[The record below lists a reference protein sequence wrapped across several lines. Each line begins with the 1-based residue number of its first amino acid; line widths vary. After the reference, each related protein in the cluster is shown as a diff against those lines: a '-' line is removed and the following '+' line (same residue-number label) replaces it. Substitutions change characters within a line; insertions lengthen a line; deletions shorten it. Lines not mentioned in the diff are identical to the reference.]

1 MAFDEVMDSL
11 SWALASLGHEV
22 CVTQN
27 WFSETGETNIVFGA
41 ELIDFARI
49 PKNSIVYNLEQPS
62 HPNMAKVKR
71 LVQESGCRVWDYSLR
86 SIQDWKKEGVDAVC
100 VPIGYTPNLTR
111 IPAATNPDI
120 DVFFTG
126 WMTPRRTEL
135 LEELKKQGLKV
146 FASSA
151 CYGGA
156 RDQIISR
163 SKVCLNVHHD
173 GRDRFEIVR
182 CSYLMANSRCI
193 VTEPSSDSDE
203 YSDLSPALSITPY
216 RNLVNTCAS
225 YCGDSAARERTMMAD
240 KGFSLIQER
249 NFISA
254 VEAALDSCGPVI
266 SRPLEFRS
274 ERGAAKK
281 QYLAEARNLE
291 PYGRVARRYS
301 LACES
306 GDMKDFAP
314 WLRDHAKGNIVEIG
328 VRDGAS
334 TSAFL
339 LGLEEHGGHLWSIDI
354 QPCGEL
360 FKGHPQWSFL
370 QADTKD
376 QKAIIK
382 FIPFEID
389 VLFIDGDHSKAG
401 VINDIEYARQ
411 LRPGGMVIFHDI
423 APEPNVTNDPTWP
436 SDDVKSVY
444 EALCRSMEPSGWTHE
459 EPPGRYG
466 LGVLHKPAPQ
476 PVQLPVEVK

>member
-1 MAFDEVMDSL
+1 
-11 SWALASLGHEV
+11 
-22 CVTQN
+22 
-27 WFSETGETNIVFGA
+27 
-41 ELIDFARI
+41 
-49 PKNSIVYNLEQPS
+49 
-62 HPNMAKVKR
+62 
-71 LVQESGCRVWDYSLR
+71 
-86 SIQDWKKEGVDAVC
+86 
-100 VPIGYTPNLTR
+100 
-111 IPAATNPDI
+111 
-120 DVFFTG
+120 
-126 WMTPRRTEL
+126 
-135 LEELKKQGLKV
+135 
-146 FASSA
+146 
-151 CYGGA
+151 
-156 RDQIISR
+156 
-163 SKVCLNVHHD
+163 
-173 GRDRFEIVR
+173 
-182 CSYLMANSRCI
+182 
-193 VTEPSSDSDE
+193 
-203 YSDLSPALSITPY
+203 
-216 RNLVNTCAS
+216 
-225 YCGDSAARERTMMAD
+225 
-240 KGFSLIQER
+240 
-249 NFISA
+249 
-254 VEAALDSCGPVI
+254 
-266 SRPLEFRS
+266 
-274 ERGAAKK
+274 
-281 QYLAEARNLE
+281 
-291 PYGRVARRYS
+291 
-301 LACES
+301 
-306 GDMKDFAP
+306 MKDFAP